1 MVRLLSTHLR
11 AGLVQ
16 GFWYIGSPIQNP
28 LRKNCEI
35 GIVFLC
41 VSFEEAD
48 QRLNGLPKVT
58 ELGNGRVNIGKYRN
72 SSVSDSVPYSVKN
85 MLSSHCKGRRA
96 LGSCG
101 LKRATKPR
109 GAGQKVWTRRRRRA
123 CREALAARQPHTP
136 SSETT
141 SCFLAEPT
149 VVRAGRA
156 LQGGW
161 RHFPGPSNSPYLVSS
176 DLHEYNNLLTNL
188 PAPILAPPPI
198 LSSHC
203 IWKSL
208 SENKSDL
215 VAPEC

>member
-1 MVRLLSTHLR
+1 MVRLLNTHLR

-35 GIVFLC
+35 GIFFLC
-41 VSFEEAD
+41 VTFEETD

-58 ELGNGRVNIGKYRN
+58 ELGNGRVNIGKYWN
-72 SSVSDSVPYSVKN
+72 SSVADSVPYPVKN
-85 MLSSHCKGRRA
+85 MLSSHCKWRRSSW
-96 LGSCG
+96 LCG

-109 GAGQKVWTRRRRRA
+109 GDGQKVWTKRRRWA
-123 CREALAARQPHTP
+123 CREALAAQQPHT
-136 SSETT
+136 SSSKTT
-141 SCFLAEPT
+141 SCFLAEPS
-149 VVRAGRA
+149 VVRVGRA

-161 RHFPGPSNSPYLVSS
+161 KHFPGPSTFPYLVSS
-176 DLHEYNNLLTNL
+176 DLHEYNNLTNL

-203 IWKSL
+203 IWKSF